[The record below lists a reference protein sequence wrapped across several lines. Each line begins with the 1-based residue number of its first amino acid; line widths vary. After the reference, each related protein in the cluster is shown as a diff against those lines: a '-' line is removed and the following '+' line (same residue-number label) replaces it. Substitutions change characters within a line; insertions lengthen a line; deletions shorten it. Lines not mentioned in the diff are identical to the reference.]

1 MKISAT
7 LARTGGQRRTAA
19 PLLRMAAAMLA
30 AGLLACAVTQVAIA
44 APPKGACSNPEPG
57 RPTVRLLP
65 WAQDLL
71 GAERVWPQTTGAGV
85 IVAVVDS
92 GVDADHPQ
100 LRRPGKVLRGEDF
113 FQVGSLPG
121 NFDCVSHG
129 TAVAGIIAAEPVPG
143 VGFHGIAPG
152 ATILPVRVTDREAG
166 EGESARSIDPTVLA
180 QGIVYAVDHGAR
192 VINLSLS
199 GGRDDKPVRQA
210 VAYAVR
216 RDVVVVAAAG
226 NRQTDGSAHRP
237 SFPASYPGVLGVGA
251 ISISGARTSGS
262 QTGDYVDLVAPGDGV
277 LSTTRRSGHMY
288 LSGTSFA
295 TPFVSAAAALVRSA
309 WPKLTA
315 AEVIQ
320 RLKATAV
327 PARGGSGS
335 DGYGAGVVDPYRAV
349 IEGMPAKATHVPAAA
364 ETPPD
369 AQALAARTWW
379 RTAGTDAQAL
389 TTVSLVAVA
398 VLAIVAC
405 VLAAGR
411 RRRWAP
417 SRRPAITQPRKD
429 PDVLPEHLFGRSS

>member
-1 MKISAT
+1 MSA
-7 LARTGGQRRTAA
+7 AI
-19 PLLRMAAAMLA
+19 LA
-30 AGLLACAVTQVAIA
+30 AGLLTCAPAQVATA

-100 LRRPGKVLRGEDF
+100 LRRPGAVLRGEDF
-113 FQVGSLPG
+113 FQAGSLPG

-152 ATILPVRVTDREAG
+152 ATILPVRVTDRAAT
-166 EGESARSIDPTVLA
+166 EGEAARSIDPAILA
-180 QGIVYAVDHGAR
+180 RGIVYAVDHGAR

-210 VAYAVR
+210 VAYAVD

-226 NRQTDGSAHRP
+226 NRQTDGSAGRP
-237 SFPASYPGVLGVGA
+237 SYPASYPGVLGVGA
-251 ISISGARTSGS
+251 ISINGARTSGS
-262 QTGDYVDLVAPGDGV
+262 QTGQYVGLVAPGDGV
-277 LSTTRRSGHMY
+277 LSATRRSGHMY

-295 TPFVSAAAALVRSA
+295 APFVSATAALVRSA

-335 DGYGAGVVDPYRAV
+335 EGYGAGVIDPYRAV
-349 IEGMPAKATHVPAAA
+349 TEGMSARAVRVPAAA
-364 ETPPD
+364 GTPPD
-369 AQALAARTWW
+369 PQALEARAWW
-379 RTAGTDAQAL
+379 STAGTDAQAL
-389 TTVSLVAVA
+389 TAISLTAAAVVAVGTG
-398 VLAIVAC
+398 VLAG
-405 VLAAGR
+405 GR
-411 RRRWAP
+411 RRRWAA
-417 SRRPAITQPRKD
+417 SRRSSPAPVRKEPT